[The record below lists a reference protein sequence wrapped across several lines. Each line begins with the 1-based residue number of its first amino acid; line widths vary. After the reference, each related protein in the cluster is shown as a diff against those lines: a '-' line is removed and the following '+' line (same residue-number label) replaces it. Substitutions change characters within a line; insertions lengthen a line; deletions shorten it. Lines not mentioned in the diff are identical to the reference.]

1 MDKGFHDVT
10 LIDMSHIDGPEVP
23 VADDVTDVAGAGH
36 LSSVVCRSSLV
47 CLIYSL
53 SWNDNTVHA
62 NNAFVGLVGFVGFVN
77 VL

>member
-1 MDKGFHDVT
+1 MDRGFHVVT
-10 LIDMSHIDGPEVP
+10 LIDMSHVDGPEVL
-23 VADDVTDVAGAGH
+23 VADMTDVAGAGH

-53 SWNDNTVHA
+53 SWNDNTVHT
-62 NNAFVGLVGFVGFVN
+62 NNAFVGLVGFMGFVH